1 MATKT
6 ASKTTAKP
14 KSKAAPKA
22 KAKPKAAPR
31 AKAKAKAA
39 PKVKKATNWKSR
51 AAIRLVE
58 PGSSVDC
65 ELCGER
71 VKFQARMRHQQ
82 VICNIYTKGVWERVD
97 HYHAPCYND
106 AGKPFGKPTEK
117 G

>member
-6 ASKTTAKP
+6 ASKTTAKTKATPKAKAKKAP
-14 KSKAAPKA
+14 KSKAKAAPKA
-22 KAKPKAAPR
+22 KKPA
-31 AKAKAKAA
+31 
-39 PKVKKATNWKSR
+39 NWKSR

-97 HYHAPCYND
+97 HYHAPCYNE

>member
-14 KSKAAPKA
+14 KAKAAPKA
-22 KAKPKAAPR
+22 KAKPKAAP
-31 AKAKAKAA
+31 KAKAKAA
-39 PKVKKATNWKSR
+39 PKVKKTTNWKSR

-97 HYHAPCYND
+97 HYHAPCYD
-106 AGKPFGKPTEK
+106 EARKPFGKPTEK